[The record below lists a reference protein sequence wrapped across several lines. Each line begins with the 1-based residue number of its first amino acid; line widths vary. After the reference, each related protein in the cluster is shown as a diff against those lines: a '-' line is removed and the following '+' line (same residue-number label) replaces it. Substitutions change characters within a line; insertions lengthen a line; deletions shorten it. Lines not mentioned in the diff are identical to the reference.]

1 MEENILRTNE
11 VSATETNLNSLFF
24 EILQGCRDDL
34 NEADKNVLNISLNL
48 ENSDRGVETYGPI
61 YNESLK
67 IKGDARDRQIK
78 FLAIFKDRV
87 TKKEQ
92 FEVVSK
98 KNETEWAHLPDTS
111 KMNEWLKEQET
122 EEEEEIKSTKPKR
135 GRKPKIKDF
144 IEVKNLDDDNDLQD
158 DFEIDNEDD

>member
-1 MEENILRTNE
+1 MNI
-11 VSATETNLNSLFF
+11 ALN
-24 EILQGCRDDL
+24 
-34 NEADKNVLNISLNL
+34 V

-98 KNETEWAHLPDTS
+98 KNETEWQHLPDTS
-111 KMNEWLKEQET
+111 KMNEWLKEQE
-122 EEEEEIKSTKPKR
+122 EEEEEEVKSTKPKR
-135 GRKPKIKDF
+135 GRKPKPKDF
-144 IEVKNLDDDNDLQD
+144 IEVKSLDQDEDDDDNQKE
-158 DFEIDNEDD
+158 FEIDDDDDE